1 MRAGEEIVDACAE
14 LYRTR
19 PFREI
24 TIKEIGEKT
33 SVTRTSIYNY
43 FQTKEEIFL
52 ALLQREYQAWG
63 DELDALPPG
72 PMSAGQLA
80 DALARTL
87 ERRTCMLKLMAMN
100 LYDIETNSRLE
111 NLAAFKRVYARSMQA
126 VCRCLERCRPG
137 LPEEEQQRFS
147 VCVFPVP
154 VRRLPLHHRHQKAE
168 AGDGAGPCGGPAPV
182 GLRADLRLCTAA
194 AAGHARMTL
203 PCGRSAAGPRPAG
216 RRPLPAGRFLYGRA
230 GAGF

>member
-1 MRAGEEIVDACAE
+1 MPKGSVELTNARREEIVDACAE

-111 NLAAFKRVYARSMQA
+111 NLAAFKRTLPPRPAGGGTAA
-126 VCRCLERCRPG
+126 V
-137 LPEEEQQRFS
+137 S

-216 RRPLPAGRFLYGRA
+216 EETPPR
-230 GAGF
+230 GALFVWPGGGGVLMIR